1 MENLFEFA
9 RGESAL
15 ADLDEGTDQ
24 IPDHPIKKTVSFKGQ
39 FQNTAL
45 FFNDP
50 NGANMANGGF
60 SFVPRV
66 GGESSEVVPSR
77 EDFGGLA
84 QRRKIE
90 GARDVPRA
98 SDFERVKRIGVGD
111 AVKIGFS
118 LGRETGVKAWFF
130 AADGE
135 DSDPCRKMKVEG
147 FR

>member
-1 MENLFEFA
+1 
-9 RGESAL
+9 
-15 ADLDEGTDQ
+15 
-24 IPDHPIKKTVSFKGQ
+24 
-39 FQNTAL
+39 
-45 FFNDP
+45 
-50 NGANMANGGF
+50 MANGGF

-66 GGESSEVVPSR
+66 GGKGREVVFSGQNL
-77 EDFGGLA
+77 GGLA
-84 QRRKIE
+84 QRGKIE
-90 GARDVPRA
+90 GPRDVPRA